1 MIRKI
6 KFRALLE
13 KWYYGDILHW
23 ASEPQIWWKDNDGET
38 HNFVIKNPKTIGQF
52 VGLKDKNGKEIYEGD
67 IVEYV
72 ERLPIDP
79 EKRVAA
85 VQYIGG
91 EGDTDY
97 ANNLLIYPFVNI
109 GSFNYKT
116 NQITGVLNNSNECQI
131 IGNIYE
137 NPELLRGNN
146 D

>member
-1 MIRKI
+1 M
-6 KFRALLE
+6 
-13 KWYYGDILHW
+13 
-23 ASEPQIWWKDNDGET
+23 
-38 HNFVIKNPKTIGQF
+38 
-52 VGLKDKNGKEIYEGD
+52 
-67 IVEYV
+67 EYV